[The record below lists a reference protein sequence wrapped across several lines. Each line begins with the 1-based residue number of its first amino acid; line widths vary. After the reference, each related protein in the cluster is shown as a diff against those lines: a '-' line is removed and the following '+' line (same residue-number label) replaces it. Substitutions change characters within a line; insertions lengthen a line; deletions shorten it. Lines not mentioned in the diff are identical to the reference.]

1 MTDLISTIQ
10 KVLADTDLVLGW
22 TRSQTTG
29 VVTPARFHNAAEAE
43 AAIFDA
49 TCVHNL
55 AVHLPGL
62 KTSRVGIV
70 AKACDA
76 RSVVQLIVERELER
90 DRVRVIGVAC
100 AGVLDVKLIWRR
112 HGWGAA
118 ITDEDGKLTINGESV
133 DRETFTARKCRT
145 CADSRPV
152 IYDELVGAVG
162 AVSRGEEA
170 ATRSEQAVAPRS
182 ETISASPDP
191 LAERFAAMSAVE
203 RRKFWDGQ
211 FSRCIRCYACREACP
226 MCFCR
231 DVCTMQSRDPHW
243 AGGQIDRE
251 QSAMVQHVRVTHLA
265 GRCTGCGQCER
276 ACPVGI
282 PLMLLMDEQNR
293 IVEEMFDY
301 QAGTDLEAVPPLLT
315 FDLKADS
322 WGEGR

>member
-10 KVLADTDLVLGW
+10 KVLGDTDLVLGW
-22 TRSQTTG
+22 TRSEVTG
-29 VVTPARFHNAAEAE
+29 VATSARFHNAAEAE

-55 AVHLPGL
+55 AVHLPVL
-62 KTSRVGIV
+62 KASRVGIV

-76 RSVVQLIVERELER
+76 RSVVQLIVEHELQR
-90 DRVRVIGVAC
+90 DRVRVIGMAC

-112 HGWGAA
+112 HGWGAS
-118 ITDEDGKLTINGESV
+118 IKDEDGTLTINGESA
-133 DRETFTARKCRT
+133 DREIFTARKCRA
-145 CADSRPV
+145 CAVSQPV
-152 IYDELVGAVG
+152 IYDELVGA
-162 AVSRGEEA
+162 AAALSGEEA
-170 ATRSEQAVAPRS
+170 AIRCEQD
-182 ETISASPDP
+182 ISPDL
-191 LAERFAAMSAVE
+191 LAERFAAMSVAE
-203 RRKFWDGQ
+203 RREFWDEQ

-293 IVEEMFDY
+293 IVEEMFGY
-301 QAGTDLEAVPPLLT
+301 RAGTDLEAAPPLLT